1 MIELVKA
8 KLSDIP
14 DMQALVTAEVKEG
27 IILNRTED
35 EVATNIRSYVL
46 AKDNG
51 KLVGYTALHI
61 HSKRLAE
68 IRSLIVDESYRGQNV
83 GKRMVKFTLEE
94 AKALGVEEDVLVLT
108 YLPQFFEKLNF
119 NEINK
124 EVIPEHKIWADCIK
138 PWSFSEDT
146 DAKLSSP
153 SATAVS
159 WRHTAGATEASSRA
173 DRERSL
179 TNLYR
184 STHLHT
190 LPYLL
195 HISIRKGYTPFG
207 PIESLQDDGCPAP
220 TVRLAVYH
228 DGSSGGHTIF

>member
-46 AKDNG
+46 AKDDG

-68 IRSLIVDESYRGQNV
+68 IRSLIVDESYRGQSV

-138 PWSFSEDT
+138 CIHFPVCNEV
-146 DAKLSSP
+146 ALIYKLS
-153 SATAVS
+153 
-159 WRHTAGATEASSRA
+159 
-173 DRERSL
+173 
-179 TNLYR
+179 
-184 STHLHT
+184 
-190 LPYLL
+190 
-195 HISIRKGYTPFG
+195 
-207 PIESLQDDGCPAP
+207 
-220 TVRLAVYH
+220 
-228 DGSSGGHTIF
+228 